1 VEEHLWKTKHVRL
14 QIYTSSIKFTSEILE
29 IFQWHYFWETMIIDN
44 LMCTTKVFGMQA
56 KSSAARELRVNP
68 QHTDRFT
75 LNMSQAGRRLSRR
88 NQGKQR

>member
-1 VEEHLWKTKHVRL
+1 MEEHLWKTKHVRL

-29 IFQWHYFWETMIIDN
+29 IFQWHYFWETVIIDN

-56 KSSAARELRVNP
+56 KSAASRELRVNP